1 MLPTGYPTPAA
12 VQVCLAAE
20 RCGHMRF
27 DARADMWWSGEGF
40 HCSEAGSGGALPGS
54 ISFWDIYRKV
64 GWPDVVACCC
74 RLLFAACLRCYSS
87 YRLLD
92 NGLCVRLSC
101 TTETVHNILSM
112 TKSLVAAQQA
122 SRYAANQSGIAH
134 GE

>member
-1 MLPTGYPTPAA
+1 MVRYQAPFLFGTSIARLAGLMLWPAA
-12 VQVCLAAE
+12 AA
-20 RCGHMRF
+20 CSSLP
-27 DARADMWWSGEGF
+27 ASG
-40 HCSEAGSGGALPGS
+40 
-54 ISFWDIYRKV
+54 
-64 GWPDVVACCC
+64 
-74 RLLFAACLRCYSS
+74 CLRCYSS

-134 GE
+134 GEEPTTAAIPYCRS